1 MKNDFGEFYTLG
13 RKNKSVERDQ
23 VRNIL
28 IDRCPV
34 NKECFCTSLLSQK
47 RVNKS

>member
-13 RKNKSVERDQ
+13 RKSKSVERDQ

-34 NKECFCTSLLSQK
+34 NKEYFCTSLLSQK